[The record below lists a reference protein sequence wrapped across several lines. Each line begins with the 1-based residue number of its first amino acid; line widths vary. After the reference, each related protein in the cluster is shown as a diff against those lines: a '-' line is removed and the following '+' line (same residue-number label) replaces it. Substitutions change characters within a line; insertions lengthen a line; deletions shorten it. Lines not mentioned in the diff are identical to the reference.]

1 MNNIKES
8 HDSSVEGIQLF
19 IKRGNKTRAPMPPAL
34 RVNVTSKFQGVDSS
48 RLHYQTHQI
57 PLIRMDSSL
66 IIEFT
71 PGRANYYAIFLY
83 FLPMADLE
91 LNSVFKS
98 IRKYK
103 RLVYYSRLFWT
114 FFGNKNQVEL
124 AKP

>member
-1 MNNIKES
+1 M
-8 HDSSVEGIQLF
+8 F
-19 IKRGNKTRAPMPPAL
+19 IKRGNRTRAPMPPAL

-71 PGRANYYAIFLY
+71 PGRANCYAFFFLF

-103 RLVYYSRLFWT
+103 RLVYYRL
-114 FFGNKNQVEL
+114 
-124 AKP
+124 

>member
-1 MNNIKES
+1 
-8 HDSSVEGIQLF
+8 
-19 IKRGNKTRAPMPPAL
+19 MPPAL

-91 LNSVFKS
+91 LNSVFIN

-103 RLVYYSRLFWT
+103 RHFETLVQNVVLGALILDVY
-114 FFGNKNQVEL
+114 V
-124 AKP
+124 